1 MTAVS
6 TTNETLKTRATDF
19 KDRIEG
25 SMHHALD
32 RAEVSI
38 HRHPMKSIL
47 VTAGAGVAL
56 GFVLG
61 FLTKHKR
68 DSVS

>member
-6 TTNETLKTRATDF
+6 TSNDTLKTRATDL
-19 KDRIEG
+19 KDRVEN
-25 SMHHALD
+25 SVHHVVD
-32 RAEVSI
+32 RAEVNI
-38 HRHPMKSIL
+38 HRHPLQSVL

-61 FLTKHKR
+61 LLAGHKR
-68 DSVS
+68 QP

>member
-6 TTNETLKTRATDF
+6 TSNETTLKSRATEL
-19 KDRIEG
+19 KDRVEG
-25 SMHHALD
+25 SMHHVVD
-32 RAEVSI
+32 RAEVNI
-38 HRHPMKSIL
+38 HRHPLQSVL

-61 FLTKHKR
+61 FLAGHKR
-68 DSVS
+68 QT

>member
-6 TTNETLKTRATDF
+6 TSNETLKTRATDM
-19 KDRIEG
+19 KDRVQD
-25 SMHHALD
+25 SMHHVVD
-32 RAEVSI
+32 RAEVKI
-38 HRHPMKSIL
+38 HRHPLQSVL

-61 FLTKHKR
+61 FLAGHKR
-68 DSVS
+68 QP

>member
-6 TTNETLKTRATDF
+6 TSNDTLKTRATDL
-19 KDRIEG
+19 KDRVE
-25 SMHHALD
+25 SSVHHVVD
-32 RAEVSI
+32 RAEVNI
-38 HRHPMKSIL
+38 HRHPLQTVL

-61 FLTKHKR
+61 LLAGHKR
-68 DSVS
+68 QP